1 MDEPIRPSARRKAD
15 IVDCR
20 QTYILFDG
28 ATMRKSTYP
37 LPLLLPLV
45 LVAVWMTS
53 AARWTA
59 EGFTT
64 AFTVTVH
71 SGSCCPRCA
80 PKGALFG
87 TTRRE
92 SFGEILG
99 STLLPG
105 VVAAS
110 SATVATG
117 CAPQPANDADSYG
130 DEYPFRVSLIVLC
143 CSTRCCYWCC
153 CWCWCRL

>member
-1 MDEPIRPSARRKAD
+1 MNQAVCKKESRHDCQTSQHTFRQKPPMPITAM
-15 IVDCR
+15 
-20 QTYILFDG
+20 
-28 ATMRKSTYP
+28 MRKSTYP
-37 LPLLLPLV
+37 LPLLPLVV

-117 CAPQPANDADSYG
+117 CAPQPANAADSYG

-143 CSTRCCYWCC
+143 CSTRCWCC
-153 CWCWCRL
+153 CW

>member
-1 MDEPIRPSARRKAD
+1 MPITAM
-15 IVDCR
+15 
-20 QTYILFDG
+20 
-28 ATMRKSTYP
+28 MRKSTYP
-37 LPLLLPLV
+37 LPLLPLVV

-71 SGSCCPRCA
+71 SGSCCRRCA
-80 PKGALFG
+80 PKGALLG

-117 CAPQPANDADSYG
+117 CAPQPANAADSYG

-143 CSTRCCYWCC
+143 CSNSVLILVLVLLLVLVLVIASDASQEIIHPRQ
-153 CWCWCRL
+153 